1 MIKDIIDA
9 YNKPFNLKCLHIFVI
24 MNMEGKETS
33 VIVMICTIK
42 STTEKRLTTVMMT
55 QQQ

>member
-1 MIKDIIDA
+1 MIKDIDA

-33 VIVMICTIK
+33 VIVMICTTK